1 VEPGD
6 VGPPLPSNLRNTR
19 AIHEFVSVFYKGATA
34 PRSKG
39 PPGRVP
45 LVLGYRDDDGLA
57 RLLGIVLQNLVDQE
71 AVRVEDIVVL
81 TPSRQDK
88 STLRQ
93 RGVAG
98 RFRLSDDPG
107 PGEVLAATVHSFKG
121 MESQV
126 VVLAEIGDRHL
137 ENLDQYLYVGGSRA
151 RTHLIVLAKEPVD
164 RTIREMTGAAG
175 PQ

>member
-1 VEPGD
+1 MM
-6 VGPPLPSNLRNTR
+6 
-19 AIHEFVSVFYKGATA
+19 
-34 PRSKG
+34 
-39 PPGRVP
+39 
-45 LVLGYRDDDGLA
+45 
-57 RLLGIVLQNLVDQE
+57 

-137 ENLDQYLYVGGSRA
+137 ENLGQYLYVGGSRA